1 MWKEPERHNTM
12 LATQTASHRE
22 VHTHTLECVDIMVM
36 SVMRYLPRGG
46 VQSTALSSERGRHY
60 NLSRINT
67 SCVVK
72 WRKRAKSKTETA
84 ATQP

>member
-1 MWKEPERHNTM
+1 MWKELERHNTM
-12 LATQTASHRE
+12 LAGYTNTAS
-22 VHTHTLECVDIMVM
+22 HTHTLECVDIMVM
-36 SVMRYLPRGG
+36 SVMRYLPREG